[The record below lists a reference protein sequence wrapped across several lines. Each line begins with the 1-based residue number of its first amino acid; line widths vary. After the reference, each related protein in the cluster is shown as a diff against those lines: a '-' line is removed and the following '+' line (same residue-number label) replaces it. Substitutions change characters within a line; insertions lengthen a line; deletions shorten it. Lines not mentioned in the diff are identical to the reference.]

1 MQVDHDLNVDGT
13 VPEQE
18 LVRRAHPGAQA
29 FVGRAVPRR
38 EAREAALDATL
49 APGATRAVGAGR
61 RARDEEPDPYRLC
74 FERDL
79 DRVKHSHPWRR
90 LAGKCQVFI
99 APEDDHLRTR
109 LTHAVEVAQV
119 ATGIARVTGL
129 CVPLT
134 EAIALAHDCGH
145 GPAGHASEEAF
156 SPYVPGGYD
165 HAVYGADVTLA
176 PLNLCA
182 ETLDGVRN
190 HSWRRPA
197 PSTPEGEV
205 VAWADRIAY
214 VCHDFEDAV
223 SAGILTPSDLPES
236 VADVVGRKG
245 SRQVGA
251 FVHAVLDAIDRTGRV
266 GMTEP
271 AAGALAAFRAFNFD
285 RIYLRPAARR
295 QAEKVVGLLS
305 GLVDFFVD
313 APTRMP
319 ASATGMHADLAPCS
333 LEAAAVAVR
342 YVSGMTDRYA
352 LGLGVEL
359 LGWRPEELP
368 RGV

>member
-1 MQVDHDLNVDGT
+1 MQVDEDV
-13 VPEQE
+13 
-18 LVRRAHPGAQA
+18 VRSAHPGVEAS
-29 FVGRAVPRR
+29 VGRAVPRR
-38 EAREAALDATL
+38 EAREAALDTLL
-49 APGATRAVGAGR
+49 APGATRPVGAGT
-61 RARDEEPDPYRLC
+61 RARPEVPDPYRLC

-79 DRVKHSHPWRR
+79 DRIKHSHPWRR

-223 SAGILTPSDLPES
+223 SAGILTPADLPES
-236 VADVVGRKG
+236 VAAVVGRVG

-295 QAEKVVGLLS
+295 QAEKVVGLLG

-313 APTRMP
+313 TPTRLP
-319 ASATGMHADLAPCS
+319 AAATGMHADLAPGS

-359 LGWRPEELP
+359 LGWRPEDLP

>member
-1 MQVDHDLNVDGT
+1 VSEII
-13 VPEQE
+13 PELQE
-18 LVRRAHPGAQA
+18 LVVRYAHSGAYVGARAQ
-29 FVGRAVPRR
+29 RR
-38 EAREAALDATL
+38 EEREQEFAQRL
-49 APGATRAVGAGR
+49 APGATRPVGAGD
-61 RARDEEPDPYRLC
+61 RALPEEPDPFRLC

-79 DRVKHSHPWRR
+79 DRVKHSRPWRR

-119 ATGIARVTGL
+119 ATGIARAIGL

-145 GPAGHASEEAF
+145 GPGGHASEEAF
-156 SPYVPGGYD
+156 SPYLPGGYD
-165 HAVYGADVTLA
+165 HAVYGADVTLTE
-176 PLNLCA
+176 LNLCR

-197 PSTPEGEV
+197 PATPEGEV

-223 SAGILTPSDLPES
+223 RAGILMPDDLPETVS
-236 VADVVGRKG
+236 DVVGVRR
-245 SRQVGA
+245 SEQVGG
-251 FVHAVLDAIDRTGRV
+251 FMHAVLDAVDGAGQV
-266 GMTEP
+266 GMTE
-271 AAGALAAFRAFNFD
+271 AAADALAAFRAFNFD
-285 RIYLRPAARR
+285 RIYLRPAARV
-295 QAEKVVGLLS
+295 QAEKVVALLR

-313 APTRMP
+313 APGRMP
-319 ASATGMHADLAPCS
+319 NVDVPPNSTA
-333 LEAAAVAVR
+333 AAAVAVR

-359 LGWRPEELP
+359 LGWRPEDLP